1 MMSEPLLV
9 SMTEAAQL
17 LSVSR
22 PTLYAWAKLD
32 GFPVIRLGGCVRVSV
47 EGLRRWIEQQSTSEV
62 G

>member
-1 MMSEPLLV
+1 MTEPLLV

-47 EGLRRWIEQQSTSEV
+47 EGLRRWILA
-62 G
+62 